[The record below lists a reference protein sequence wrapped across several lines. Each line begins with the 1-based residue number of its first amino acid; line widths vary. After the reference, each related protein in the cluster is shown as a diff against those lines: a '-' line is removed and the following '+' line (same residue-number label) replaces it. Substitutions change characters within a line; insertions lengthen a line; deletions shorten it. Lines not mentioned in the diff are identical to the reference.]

1 MVAVELDLALPII
14 IWDNGKLGEIE
25 DSMIRA
31 QIAPNAVIQ
40 KNPDFI
46 MLAQAYG
53 CHTAQPT
60 TLDDFQTAVQDAL
73 SADGPTVIHVTADI
87 S

>member
-1 MVAVELDLALPII
+1 MALSQPVS
-14 IWDNGKLGEIE
+14 N
-25 DSMIRA
+25 
-31 QIAPNAVIQ
+31 PVIQ

-53 CHTAQPT
+53 CNTAQPT
-60 TLDDFQTAVQDAL
+60 TLDDFQTAVPDAL

-87 S
+87 R

>member
-1 MVAVELDLALPII
+1 MV
-14 IWDNGKLGEIE
+14 
-25 DSMIRA
+25 RA

-60 TLDDFQTAVQDAL
+60 TLDDFKTAVQDAL